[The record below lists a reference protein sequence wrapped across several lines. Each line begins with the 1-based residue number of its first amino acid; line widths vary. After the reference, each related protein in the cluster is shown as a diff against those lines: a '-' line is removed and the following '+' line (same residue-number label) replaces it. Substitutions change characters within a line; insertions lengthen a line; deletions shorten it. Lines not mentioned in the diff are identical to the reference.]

1 MDNSIYPSVFRQFWR
16 ILMKDCPSQMDNTSS
31 SVKMVNLTIE
41 TLRAN
46 DADSNENVKKQ
57 WVL

>member
-1 MDNSIYPSVFRQFWR
+1 
-16 ILMKDCPSQMDNTSS
+16 MKDCPSQMDNTSS